1 MTIACFEKLF
11 EILPE
16 SDVVLATVIYQRG
29 SVPREVGARM
39 LIFPDGSTFDTIGGG
54 AGEAKVIRAA
64 IALFETGQK
73 QQIEIDLTGSPQRET
88 QGICGGIMQVWLE
101 RWSGGG
107 AIALTRQILGYLNA
121 GQTVTLVTPF
131 DLERSPYLC
140 SPTANPIPNA
150 FVETLEPPP
159 TLLIIGAGHVGV
171 QLAKLAHLIGFQVV
185 VQDDRPEWANGD
197 RYPHAMVLQGAIVSA
212 VERLKEYTQLYAALV
227 TRGYQYDLEALQV
240 LLKRDIPCRYIGMI
254 GSQKRVNQVFQ
265 SVQESGISPEQV
277 AGIYAPI
284 GLEIGAL
291 TPEEIAVSICAELIL
306 VRRREDFS
314 DNKKSE

>member
-1 MTIACFEKLF
+1 MTIACFEKLS

-16 SDVVLATVIYQRG
+16 RDAVLATVIHLRG

-64 IALFETGQK
+64 IALFKTGQK
-73 QQIEIDLTGSPQRET
+73 QQIEIDLTGTPQRET

-101 RWSGGG
+101 RWSGEA
-107 AIALTRQILGYLNA
+107 AIALTRQILDHLKT
-121 GQTVTLVTPF
+121 GQSVTFVTPF
-131 DLERSPYLC
+131 TPDQSPYLS
-140 SPTANPIPNA
+140 SPTTEPIPNA
-150 FVETLEPPP
+150 FVDTLEPPP

-171 QLAKLAHLIGFQVV
+171 QLAKLAHLIGFQVA

-197 RYPHAMVLQGAIVSA
+197 RYPHAMVLQEAIVSA
-212 VERLKEYTQLYAALV
+212 VEHFKEYTQLYAALV

-265 SVQESGISPEQV
+265 AAQEFGISPENLSGV
-277 AGIYAPI
+277 YAPI

-291 TPEEIAVSICAELIL
+291 TPEEIAISICAELVL
-306 VRRREDFS
+306 VRRRGKS
-314 DNKKSE
+314 SVRKKPE